1 MMPITKNPQKVV
13 PNTINEFKR
22 GKLHSGK
29 GGPVVHSAKQALA
42 IALSRQRK
50 LLGK

>member
-1 MMPITKNPQKVV
+1 MMPFTKNPNKAI

-29 GGPVVHSAKQALA
+29 GGPVVHNEKQALA

>member
-1 MMPITKNPQKVV
+1 MMPITKNPNKVV
-13 PNTINEFKR
+13 GNTILEFRR

-29 GGPVVHSAKQALA
+29 GGPVVESPKQALA

-50 LLGK
+50 LQGK